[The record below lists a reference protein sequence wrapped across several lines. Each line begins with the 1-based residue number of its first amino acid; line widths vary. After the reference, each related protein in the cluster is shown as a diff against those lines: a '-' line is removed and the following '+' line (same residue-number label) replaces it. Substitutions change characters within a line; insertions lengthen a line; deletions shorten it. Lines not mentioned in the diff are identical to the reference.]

1 MRFEWD
7 EAKRE
12 ANIRKHRIDFVT
24 VERVLAGET
33 VSYLDERFEYGET
46 RFVTLGLLDGN
57 VVVVVHT
64 MSEDVIRVISVRK
77 AIKDEEETYFKEITD

>member
-1 MRFEWD
+1 MRYEWD

-33 VSYLDERFEYGET
+33 VSYLDERFE
-46 RFVTLGLLDGN
+46 
-57 VVVVVHT
+57 
-64 MSEDVIRVISVRK
+64 
-77 AIKDEEETYFKEITD
+77 